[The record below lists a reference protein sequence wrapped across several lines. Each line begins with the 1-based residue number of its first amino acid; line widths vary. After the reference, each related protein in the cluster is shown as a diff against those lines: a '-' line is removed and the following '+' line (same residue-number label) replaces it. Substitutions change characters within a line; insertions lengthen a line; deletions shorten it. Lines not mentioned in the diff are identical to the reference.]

1 MRVETGAP
9 FLHRCEMKIQ
19 LFKLFLIATT
29 IFTVATSV
37 FAATAKDETEKL
49 EGTWIGGVRNP
60 GGKGK
65 SGAAFMVQIS
75 EMTIKDGKISACK
88 DGRGISLGNCKNL
101 TLDPA
106 KKTLDANGNTKDK
119 QGDFPGIY
127 RINGDTLE
135 WCAANPGIARP
146 KDFFTTPQVQFHMVF
161 QRKKP

>member
-1 MRVETGAP
+1 MSTQR
-9 FLHRCEMKIQ
+9 
-19 LFKLFLIATT
+19 FKLLL
-29 IFTVATSV
+29 VATIA
-37 FAATAKDETEKL
+37 FTIAAPLRAATAKDENAKL
-49 EGTWIGGVRNP
+49 EGTWVGGVRNP

-65 SGAAFMVQIS
+65 SGSAFMVQIS
-75 EMTIKDGKISACK
+75 ELTIKDGKISACK

-101 TLDPA
+101 TLNPA
-106 KKTLDANGNTKDK
+106 TKTMDANGNTKDK